1 MDEVEFIFTKHFASN
16 DKKKAMTFLR
26 SQEHKESHMVTFF
39 VGNRSLSLRDEST
52 LHTLETYFL
61 LYLSDRDAVARW
73 KSGGGG
79 VFRKTLTR
87 GEGWIQFKSLTEPNC
102 STVQLLNQ
110 NNIFWFSF

>member
-39 VGNRSLSLRDEST
+39 V
-52 LHTLETYFL
+52 
-61 LYLSDRDAVARW
+61 DRDAVARW